1 MLAGIIAAANR
12 DGYAAANVAS
22 VIDEAGVSRPTFY
35 EYFSDRDACFVAAV
49 LEISGRVSQEVQRA
63 VAAGPAASAA
73 GTAIQTLVEFAENE
87 PAQARF
93 LMSETLAGGP
103 RTLNARDQSVGAIA
117 AIIDEACVNTDGGAA
132 LPDLASATLVGC
144 AYRLLSVRLRRGERT
159 IGGLAGELLNWI
171 TLYVLPAGEHRWR
184 TATAS
189 NGPVRSA
196 QTIGGAL
203 HPPPPLPPGR
213 PRMDEDAVA
222 ENHRLRIMF
231 ATAELAHEQGYTNT
245 TIADITR
252 LAGVDGRVFYRLFA
266 DKEQAFGAIHEL
278 GFQQLMASTAG
289 AFFAPE
295 HWPERM
301 WQALRALTGWL
312 ESNPTIASV
321 GFVESYAVGPGA
333 IQRVEDSLTA
343 FTIFLEEG
351 YQYRPAPDPVS
362 RVGLEAIVT
371 SVFEVLYRQV
381 RERSEPEIAAS
392 LPALIHLSL
401 TPFLGPAETNSFIE
415 QLLRSEREG
424 ERTLKR
430 SCER

>member
-1 MLAGIIAAANR
+1 MLAGIVAAANR

-35 EYFSDRDACFVAAV
+35 EYFSDRDACFIAAV
-49 LEISGRVSQEVQRA
+49 LEIGERVCHEVRRA
-63 VAAGPAASAA
+63 VARGPVAATASTAGVAGTA
-73 GTAIQTLVEFAENE
+73 GTAIQALVEFAENE

-117 AIIDEACVNTDGGAA
+117 AIIDQACVEAEGGAA

-144 AYRLLSVRLRRGERT
+144 VYRLLAARLRRGERT
-159 IGGLAGELLNWI
+159 IGGLSGELLSWI
-171 TLYVLPAGEHRWR
+171 ALYTLPAGEHRWR
-184 TATAS
+184 TAIACDGS
-189 NGPVRSA
+189 VRA
-196 QTIGGAL
+196 APTIGGAL
-203 HPPPPLPPGR
+203 YPPPPLPPGR
-213 PRMDEDAVA
+213 PRLDEDAVA

-231 ATAELAHEQGYTNT
+231 ATAQLAHQQGYTAT

-295 HWPERM
+295 QWPQRM
-301 WQALRALTGWL
+301 WEALRALSGWL

-333 IQRVEDSLTA
+333 IQRVEDSLIA

-351 YQYRPAPDPVS
+351 FQYRPAPVPVS

-371 SVFEVLYRQV
+371 SVFEVLYRQI

-401 TPFLGPAETNSFIE
+401 TPFLGPVETDTFIE
-415 QLLRSEREG
+415 QMLRSERQA
-424 ERTLKR
+424 
-430 SCER
+430 